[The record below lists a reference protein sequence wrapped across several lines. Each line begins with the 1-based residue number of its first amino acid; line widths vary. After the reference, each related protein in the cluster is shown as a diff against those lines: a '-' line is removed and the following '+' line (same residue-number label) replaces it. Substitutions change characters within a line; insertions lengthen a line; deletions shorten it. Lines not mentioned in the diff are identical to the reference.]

1 MSIWITGANGFI
13 GRHLVRELASSGH
26 AVHGVGHG
34 ALDPADA
41 RALGLQTWINGEVDA
56 ANLNALAVAH
66 GVPSHVFHLAGGSS
80 VGLSMERPFEDFS
93 RTVASTARL
102 LEWLRSFAP
111 DSRLIVVSSA
121 AVYGA
126 EHAGPIRESAALAPM
141 SPYGHHKL
149 MMEQLCQSYVQSFG
163 IRCAVVRL
171 FSVYGPNLRKQLLWD
186 ICSRLHSEQSTL
198 TLGGTGAEIRDW
210 TDVRDVVRLL
220 ARVAEGARQDGFDVI
235 NGGSGRGV
243 SVAGIAEGLIGHWGG
258 KTALQFSGVAR
269 PGDPTSLL
277 ADNGRVL
284 DMSFDWRIPLER
296 GLADYVAWFKD
307 QARA

>member
-1 MSIWITGANGFI
+1 MNMWVTGANGFI
-13 GRHLVRELASSGH
+13 GRHLVRELAGGGH

-56 ANLNALAVAH
+56 ANLNALAAAH
-66 GVPSHVFHLAGGSS
+66 GLPSHVLHLAGGSS
-80 VGLSMERPFEDFS
+80 VGLSIERPFEDFS

-111 DSRLIVVSSA
+111 KSRLIVVSSA

-126 EHAGPIRESAALAPM
+126 DHAGPIPESAALAPM

-149 MMEQLCQSYVQSFG
+149 MMEQLCQSYAQSFG

-171 FSVYGPNLRKQLLWD
+171 FSVYGPSLRKQLLWD
-186 ICSRLHSEQSTL
+186 ICSRLRNEQRTL
-198 TLGGTGAEIRDW
+198 NLGGTGAEIRDW

-220 ARVAEGARQDGFDVI
+220 ARVAEGTWQADFDVI

-243 SVAGIAEGLIGHWGG
+243 SVAGIAEGLIGHWGS
-258 KTALQFSGVAR
+258 KTAVQFSGVAR

-277 ADNGRVL
+277 ADNARVL
-284 DMSFDWRIPLER
+284 GMNFDWRIPLER
-296 GLADYVAWFKD
+296 GLADYVAWFKG

>member
-1 MSIWITGANGFI
+1 MSMWVTGANGFI
-13 GRHLVRELASSGH
+13 GRHLVRELAWSGH
-26 AVHGVGHG
+26 AVHGLGHG
-34 ALDPADA
+34 GLDPAEA

-56 ANLNALAVAH
+56 ATLNALAAAH
-66 GVPSHVFHLAGGSS
+66 GRPSHVLHLAGGSS

-111 DSRLIVVSSA
+111 DSRLIAVSSA

-126 EHAGPIRESAALAPM
+126 DHTGPISEGAGLAPL

-163 IRCAVVRL
+163 IRCAIVRL

-186 ICSRLHSEQSTL
+186 ICSRLRSEQHAL
-198 TLGGTGAEIRDW
+198 TLGGKGTEIRDW

-220 ARVAEGARQDGFDVI
+220 ARVAERAWRDDFDVI
-235 NGGSGRGV
+235 NGGSGHGV
-243 SVAGIAEGLIGHWGG
+243 TVANIAESLIEHWGS
-258 KTALQFSGVAR
+258 KTAVQFSGIAR

-277 ADNGRVL
+277 ADNRRVRE
-284 DMSFDWRIPLER
+284 MNFDWRIPLER
-296 GLADYVAWFKD
+296 GLADYVAWFRGQD
-307 QARA
+307 RA